1 MPVANM
7 PLDNLSITCHGSPA
21 EFRTYLKGK
30 TMGNHN
36 GNVPL
41 EHLAA
46 FAIVFVA
53 GFLTCACF
61 GKYIEKVKKDAQLD
75 TRRPIE

>member
-1 MPVANM
+1 
-7 PLDNLSITCHGSPA
+7 
-21 EFRTYLKGK
+21 
-30 TMGNHN
+30 MGTNS
-36 GNVPL
+36 NVPL

-53 GFLTCACF
+53 GFLTCVCF
-61 GKYIEKVKKDAQLD
+61 GKYIEKVKKDAQHD

>member
-1 MPVANM
+1 
-7 PLDNLSITCHGSPA
+7 
-21 EFRTYLKGK
+21 
-30 TMGNHN
+30 MGTHN
-36 GNVPL
+36 NVPL

-61 GKYIEKVKKDAQLD
+61 CKYIEKVRKDAQSEA
-75 TRRPIE
+75 RQIVE

>member
-1 MPVANM
+1 MPRRHFKLNH
-7 PLDNLSITCHGSPA
+7 LGTSA
-21 EFRTYLKGK
+21 EFHTCLKGK

-61 GKYIEKVKKDAQLD
+61 GKYIDKVRKDAHRD
-75 TRRPIE
+75 VATANR

>member
-1 MPVANM
+1 M
-7 PLDNLSITCHGSPA
+7 PLGNLEINCLGIPA
-21 EFRTYLKGK
+21 ELRTYLKGK
-30 TMGNHN
+30 IMGNHN

-61 GKYIEKVKKDAQLD
+61 GKYIDKVRKDVHRD
-75 TRRPIE
+75 VTTTNR

>member
-1 MPVANM
+1 MPFGKLNIHC
-7 PLDNLSITCHGSPA
+7 LGITA
-21 EFRTYLKGK
+21 EFRTYLKGRI
-30 TMGNHN
+30 MGNHN

-61 GKYIEKVKKDAQLD
+61 GKYIDKVRKDAHRDL
-75 TRRPIE
+75 TTTNR